1 MMKISNLLLMIISS
15 NTTFFIII
23 SILLTIFIS
32 IILNK
37 KWNIGSVRNN
47 KPLPPGPKSWPIIG
61 CFPQIIRKNKNALI
75 NRIHKIMEE
84 MDTEIA
90 CIRLGNFHVISV
102 TSPELACEFL
112 KIQDS
117 IFSSRPICM
126 SASLVSNGY
135 LTPIFVPSG
144 DQWMKM
150 KKILTSHVLSPTS
163 FQWLRCKR
171 DEEAD
176 HLHRFVYNQYSN
188 QLVINLRKVTRYHC
202 GNVIRNMIFSKRSL
216 FGIIEQDEEQIDAV
230 FTLLEY
236 VYSFGISDYLPW
248 LSVFDLDGHKA
259 IIKKAYATATKHID
273 IEVDNRIQIWKDG
286 NKSLEED
293 ILDVLIMLKD
303 TNGNPLMNV
312 KEIKAQ
318 VLEFFMATVDN
329 PSNAVEWVLA
339 EMLNQPILMQK
350 AIEEL
355 NIVVGINRWVQES
368 DLPRL
373 NYVKACIKE
382 SFRLHPFLP
391 FNVPHVSVSDTIVG
405 EKYFIPKGS
414 IVLLSRLGLGRNSRV
429 WEDPLKFKR
438 SATSKWK
445 MVVNI
450 GRRGCPAVKL
460 GLAITTMLLARL
472 LQGFTWNLPPNSPCN
487 DLIESS
493 KINHFS
499 TLPLLAQATPRL
511 AKFKSERYLKKKD
524 GDEVV
529 LTDSKMR
536 LLSFSVGRQG
546 CPSVKLGSTIT
557 TMLLA
562 RLLQGFTWN
571 LPPNAP
577 CNNDLIES
585 CKTDPFCTL
594 PLVAQTKPRLA
605 KAMDEEADH
614 LHRFIYNQCNN
625 QLAINLRKVTRY
637 HCGNV
642 IRNMIFSKRSL
653 FGIIE
658 QDEEQI
664 DAVFTLLEYVYCFSI
679 SDYLPWLSVFD
690 LDGHKAIIKKAY
702 AKATKHID
710 IEVDHRIQTWKDGNK
725 SLEEDILDVL
735 IMLKD
740 TNRNPLMNVKEIKA
754 PVLELMLATMDN
766 PSNTVEWAFAE
777 MLNQPKLMQ
786 KGYRRTQHC
795 CWDQ

>member
-61 CFPQIIRKNKNALI
+61 CFPQIILKNKNALTH
-75 NRIHKIMEE
+75 RIHKIMEE
-84 MDTEIA
+84 MNTEIA
-90 CIRLGNFHVISV
+90 CLRVGNYHVIPV

-117 IFSSRPICM
+117 IFSSRPVCM
-126 SASLVSNGY
+126 SASIASNGY
-135 LTPIFVPSG
+135 LTSIFLPSG

-150 KKILTSHVLSPTS
+150 KNMLTSHVLSPKS
-163 FQWLRCKR
+163 FQWLRPKR
-171 DEEAD
+171 DEEVD
-176 HLHRFVYNQYSN
+176 HLHRFVYNQCSN

-216 FGIIEQDEEQIDAV
+216 FGIIEQEEEIDAL
-230 FTLLEY
+230 FTLLQY
-236 VYSFGISDYLPW
+236 VFSFGISDYLPW

-259 IIKKAYATATKHID
+259 ILKKAYATATKHID

-303 TNGNPLMNV
+303 KNGNPLMNV

-318 VLEFFMATVDN
+318 IFELLTATVDN

-339 EMLNQPILMQK
+339 EMLNQPMLLQK

-355 NIVVGINRWVQES
+355 NTVVGINRWVQES
-368 DLPRL
+368 DLSRL

-382 SFRLHPFLP
+382 AFRLHPFVP
-391 FNVPHVSVSDTIVG
+391 FNVPHVSVSDAIVG

-429 WEDPLKFKR
+429 WEDPLKFKPER
-438 SATSKWK
+438 HLK
-445 MVVNI
+445 MEDGGEVVLTDSNLRLLSFST

-460 GLAITTMLLARL
+460 GSTITTMLLARL

-499 TLPLLAQATPRL
+499 TLPLLAQA
-511 AKFKSERYLKKKD
+511 
-524 GDEVV
+524 
-529 LTDSKMR
+529 
-536 LLSFSVGRQG
+536 
-546 CPSVKLGSTIT
+546 
-557 TMLLA
+557 
-562 RLLQGFTWN
+562 
-571 LPPNAP
+571 
-577 CNNDLIES
+577 
-585 CKTDPFCTL
+585 
-594 PLVAQTKPRLA
+594 KPRLA
-605 KAMDEEADH
+605 KVM
-614 LHRFIYNQCNN
+614 
-625 QLAINLRKVTRY
+625 
-637 HCGNV
+637 
-642 IRNMIFSKRSL
+642 
-653 FGIIE
+653 
-658 QDEEQI
+658 
-664 DAVFTLLEYVYCFSI
+664 
-679 SDYLPWLSVFD
+679 YL
-690 LDGHKAIIKKAY
+690 
-702 AKATKHID
+702 
-710 IEVDHRIQTWKDGNK
+710 
-725 SLEEDILDVL
+725 
-735 IMLKD
+735 
-740 TNRNPLMNVKEIKA
+740 
-754 PVLELMLATMDN
+754 
-766 PSNTVEWAFAE
+766 
-777 MLNQPKLMQ
+777 
-786 KGYRRTQHC
+786 
-795 CWDQ
+795 